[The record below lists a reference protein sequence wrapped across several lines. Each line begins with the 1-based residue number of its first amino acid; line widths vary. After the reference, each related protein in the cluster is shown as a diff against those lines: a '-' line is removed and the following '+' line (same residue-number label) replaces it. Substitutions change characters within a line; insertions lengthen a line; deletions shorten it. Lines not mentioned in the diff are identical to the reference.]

1 MEDNNVVWSQTDGAS
16 QSEIKG
22 PVQRILLNGSSKSSS
37 AHGSIRK
44 GSNTNSL
51 NSSEKDESLT
61 ELPKVHASPKKSSP
75 IKEKEMSDV

>member
-1 MEDNNVVWSQTDGAS
+1 MIWSQSDGTNH
-16 QSEIKG
+16 SEIKG

-37 AHGSIRK
+37 AHGSVRK

-75 IKEKEMSDV
+75 IKEKEISDV

>member
-1 MEDNNVVWSQTDGAS
+1 MIWSQSDGTNH
-16 QSEIKG
+16 SEIKG

-37 AHGSIRK
+37 AHGSVRK

-61 ELPKVHASPKKSSP
+61 ELPKVHASPRKACSL
-75 IKEKEMSDV
+75 KEKGPSDI